1 MTTTPDLIAALRQAK
16 EAAAETNASLAEKSG
31 VPLSTVAKILSGSV
45 ASPTFEQVA
54 ALAAV
59 LGLSLDA
66 LAGNPPPESAAV
78 AQAQLQGLRQ
88 QLALLRERIQL
99 YERGVRQRNIII
111 CGLLGLTVFFTL
123 AFVAYVVLD
132 LNNLQYGFIRAAQP
146 VSGAIYLG
154 ILLALALLLGIGHRI
169 GARYL
174 KK

>member
-78 AQAQLQGLRQ
+78 ANAHLQGLHQ
-88 QLALLRERIQL
+88 QLDLLRERIQL

-111 CGLLGLTVFFTL
+111 CGLLGFVIFLTL
-123 AFVAYVVLD
+123 AFVAYVILD
-132 LNNLQYGFIRAAQP
+132 MGDPDHGFIRSAQP
-146 VSGAIYLG
+146 ASGRLYLL
-154 ILLALALLLGIGHRI
+154 IVLALSAALALGHRL
-169 GARYL
+169 GAKYL